1 MLNSNRCEPVSLPLI
16 PRLRAE
22 EIWTA
27 MTELRAEE
35 REKARSRIRCP
46 SAARLI
52 ALASSGLSQREF
64 FTIVDEEDY
73 ERVAQHQWRT
83 VKRGSHVVAVAQ
95 IEGNFATA
103 LSRFITGVY
112 CRARRVRPVNGD
124 CLDNRKSNLDIYP

>member
-1 MLNSNRCEPVSLPLI
+1 MLKLT
-16 PRLRAE
+16 AE
-22 EIWTA
+22 DIWTA
-27 MTELRAEE
+27 VAKLSSEE
-35 REKARSRIRCP
+35 REKARLRMKCP
-46 SAARLI
+46 ANARLVL
-52 ALASSGLSQREF
+52 LASQGLSQREF

-95 IEGNFATA
+95 IEGKFATE

-124 CLDNRKSNLDIYP
+124 CLDNRKSNLEIYP